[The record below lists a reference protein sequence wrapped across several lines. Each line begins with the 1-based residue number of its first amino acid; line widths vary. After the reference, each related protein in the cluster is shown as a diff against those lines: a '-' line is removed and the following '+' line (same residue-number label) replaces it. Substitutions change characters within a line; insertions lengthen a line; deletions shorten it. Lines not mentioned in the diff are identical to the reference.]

1 MNRPTSR
8 GEPVATPARPAAIE
22 AGWLADV
29 SGYLRKVLA
38 IVWKDVVSEL
48 RTREIFSA
56 MFVFAL
62 LATLIFQFAFDL
74 RVDNVRQVVPG
85 VLWVTI
91 AFSGVLGLSRSFV
104 LESDKGCLEGLLLTP
119 VDRSAIYFGKMLGNL
134 LFMLVVETII
144 LPLFVILFNLP
155 MWMPGILLVVFLG
168 MLGLATVGTLF
179 SAMAVNTRAREVMLP
194 ILLFPVVIPVLIAG
208 VRMTGG
214 FLDGTPL
221 SEMRNW
227 MQLLIGFDAI
237 FLAVAFMTFDYVVEE

>member
-1 MNRPTSR
+1 MNRPNSR
-8 GEPVATPARPAAIE
+8 IESAVTQARPTVTE

-91 AFSGVLGLSRSFV
+91 AFSGVLGFSRSFV

-119 VDRSAIYFGKMLGNL
+119 VDRSGIYFGKMLGNL
-134 LFMLVVETII
+134 LFMLTVEAII

-155 MWMPGILLVVFLG
+155 MWMPGILLVVLLG
-168 MLGLATVGTLF
+168 TLGLATVGTLF
-179 SAMAVNTRAREVMLP
+179 SAIAVNTRTREIMLP
-194 ILLFPVVIPVLIAG
+194 ILLFPVVVPVLVAG

-227 MQLLIGFDAI
+227 MQLLAGFDVI
-237 FLAVAFMTFDYVVEE
+237 FLALAFITFDYVVEE